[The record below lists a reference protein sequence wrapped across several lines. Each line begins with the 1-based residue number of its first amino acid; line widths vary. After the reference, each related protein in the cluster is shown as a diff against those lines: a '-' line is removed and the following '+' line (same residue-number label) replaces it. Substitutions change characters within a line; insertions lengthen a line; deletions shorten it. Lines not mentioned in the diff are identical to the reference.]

1 MCCSLIHTIC
11 NCYGVSGIKHFKTCY
26 RKIINVR
33 LHPITQSMMSFPRT
47 NSTRPVKFYSSLIS
61 LTFLAIHVGVDF
73 TSQKACFVNSS
84 VGVMGDIQERVA
96 AAADPADALR
106 VGIVVLGVCKL
117 RQRFLQLVP
126 VTEGNTR
133 NTTFTFL
140 MFNLHQIYFILL
152 C

>member
-1 MCCSLIHTIC
+1 MWCSLIDTKC
-11 NCYGVSGIKHFKTCY
+11 NRCDIRGTNHFRRCCY
-26 RKIINVR
+26 RKIIHVG
-33 LHPITQSMMSFPRT
+33 LHHVTQSMTIFPYIYT
-47 NSTRPVKFYSSLIS
+47 PPVKFYSSFIT
-61 LTFLAIHVGVDF
+61 LTFLAIHVSVDF

-106 VGIVVLGVCKL
+106 VGIVVLCVREL

-126 VTEGNTR
+126 VTEGGTK
-133 NTTFTFL
+133 NTTVT
-140 MFNLHQIYFILL
+140 HRIYFILL